1 MRLTVAGRPIAM
13 RGFDIT
19 SPGGGDAS
27 AVRKDPPLQPEKYQ
41 PRYNGERPSWG
52 WFVRHAQG
60 VTWENCTLAVE
71 KSGAKSLTGLC
82 GMFSRL
88 NVEEVV
94 WADPRVAIVL
104 DDVEGAAWLGGR
116 IEAQKGASGCQL
128 LARGV
133 ERAELNG
140 TGLRACPWA
149 PSAG

>member
-1 MRLTVAGRPIAM
+1 M

-52 WFVRHAQG
+52 WFVRHAEG

-71 KSGAKSLTGLC
+71 KSGAISHLYLPSLRGMPGL
-82 GMFSRL
+82 
-88 NVEEVV
+88 VEAE
-94 WADPRVAIVL
+94 REGIVL
-104 DDVEGAAWLGGR
+104 GRSARCHRARRRGGR
-116 IEAQKGASGCQL
+116 GVGGRAHRAQKGASGCQL

-149 PSAG
+149 PSTR